1 MGNVGGGDMSDVL
14 KVAAAAAGGI
24 MVVTSGSGLGDDLM
38 VLIAVGGD
46 ILVVTGA
53 GRGVLVVP
61 GAGGAGGGDNV
72 GQLPNWMLW
81 FQLRCGLRFVRSQ
94 GLLLISCK

>member
-1 MGNVGGGDMSDVL
+1 MGCLLINCDTL
-14 KVAAAAAGGI
+14 KVAAAAAGDI
-24 MVVTSGSGLGDDLM
+24 LVVTSRSGLGDILM
-38 VLIAVGGD
+38 VLIAVGGGDTVVVTAGGGD
-46 ILVVTGA
+46 ILVVTAGA
-53 GRGVLVVP
+53 
-61 GAGGAGGGDNV
+61 GGDNV